1 MKRKEIFRFIC
12 EQLSAFKLRVL
23 IIFISILFITG
34 IGVVTPLF
42 GQKLFDEGILRG
54 DFQRILY
61 YTAMIAG
68 LFFAEQIL
76 SFL

>member
-54 DFQRILY
+54 ISSGFYITQP
-61 YTAMIAG
+61 
-68 LFFAEQIL
+68 
-76 SFL
+76 